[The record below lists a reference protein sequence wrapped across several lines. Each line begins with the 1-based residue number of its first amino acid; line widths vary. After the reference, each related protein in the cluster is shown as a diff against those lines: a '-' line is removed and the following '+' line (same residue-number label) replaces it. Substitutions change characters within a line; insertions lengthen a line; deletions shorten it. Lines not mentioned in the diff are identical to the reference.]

1 MTSTSFLQQ
10 ELQRRPWWMNILF
23 VWCAILA
30 IGVPFELLSRP
41 VAEDIEVWFGFEL
54 TGWLAK
60 GGGLLH
66 VLLFTAGTWG
76 FWKIRA
82 WMWPWASVYVAQV
95 AISHL
100 VWSELS
106 PDGRGWRTG
115 LIQAVG
121 ISIIGVLLWRARPLF
136 QKSESPSSAS
146 TT

>member
-1 MTSTSFLQQ
+1 MTSTSVLQQ

-23 VWCAILA
+23 VWCVILA
-30 IGVPFELLSRP
+30 IGVPYELLSRP

-66 VLLFTAGTWG
+66 VLVFTAGTWG
-76 FWKIRA
+76 FWKMRA
-82 WMWPWASVYVAQV
+82 WMWPWACVYVAQV

-106 PDGRGWRTG
+106 PNGRGWPTG

-121 ISIIGVLLWRARPLF
+121 ITIIAVLLWRARPLF
-136 QKSESPSSAS
+136 QNNEVS
-146 TT
+146 

>member
-66 VLLFTAGTWG
+66 VLLFTAGT
-76 FWKIRA
+76 
-82 WMWPWASVYVAQV
+82 
-95 AISHL
+95 
-100 VWSELS
+100 
-106 PDGRGWRTG
+106 
-115 LIQAVG
+115 
-121 ISIIGVLLWRARPLF
+121 
-136 QKSESPSSAS
+136 
-146 TT
+146 